1 MTFPIMGGGFNAT
14 APAFP
19 VQRSVRLRS
28 SAPAYFSK
36 STFPVSSPGTKFTMS
51 FWMKVGTVVPIG
63 NILAYVQTTGNGYQA
78 GIGFA
83 NPANGQLGFWQYN
96 GTNGYLMRK
105 VPAMYFRDPSAWYH
119 VVCIYDTT
127 NATAEDRAQIWVNGV
142 RVTAWA
148 FNTQPAQN
156 SVSYFAANSVSPF
169 APWLGAENRNNTG
182 IANPFDGYLTEIN
195 FVDGQALA
203 PSNFGSYNIGTGVWQ
218 PIKYAGTYGT
228 NGFYLNFQDN
238 SAATAAAIGK
248 DSSGNGNNWTPNGI
262 TLTPTTSASYDS
274 MLDVPTNTSNTNANF
289 AVMNPLKI
297 YTANLAFSNGNLTL
311 SDSNPSV
318 TSAIS
323 TMSFGTSGKYYFEC
337 TMVAV
342 ATANSNYVGVIDATT
357 AFANA
362 SFQNKGEYRSG
373 GDIYNLAGTA
383 QTAGATYTTNDVIG
397 VAVDVTAGTVKFY
410 KNGVAQGATP
420 SFTFT
425 AGTELWACVSADNQ
439 AGTKTYSLNF
449 GQRPFSYP
457 LAGFNP
463 LCTYNLTTPLIP
475 NGAAYMAATTYTG
488 TGSALTIANTTSNP
502 LVSPYSNNPNAVPM
516 QPDFVWI
523 KGRLTAYN
531 HALFDSVRGAR
542 DVLISNSTAQAVL
555 ETAGTSM
562 TSFDSAGFS
571 LGTNGAQASTNVSAQ
586 TFVAWQWKAGAGT
599 TQTIS
604 AGAYGATP
612 TTASTVSVNQ
622 TSGFSIVTFSKT
634 TGTNETYG
642 HGLSTAPKFV
652 IVKARGVTSSWNC
665 WFTGFA
671 GTEYISLDGTPGKQ
685 TLATLWNST
694 APSNTLISMGTAWG
708 TSTYVAYCWSEVPGF
723 SKFGSYVG
731 TGVGATGAFVY
742 CGFRPRWILF
752 KAITTG
758 SAENWE
764 LVDTSRN
771 QYNAGT
777 DQWLYPNLPAQEG
790 TTSAGASTDILSNG
804 FKLRGFTGTPNT
816 SGVTYIFAAFAENPF
831 NYSLAR

>member
-19 VQRSVRLRS
+19 VQRSVRMRYS
-28 SAPAYFSK
+28 GSAYFNR
-36 STFPVSSPGTKFTMS
+36 TPAAA
-51 FWMKVGTVVPIG
+51 G
-63 NILAYVQTTGNGYQA
+63 NRRTWTYSVWLKRGVLDTGATQNLLAGLFGSNSDRLIFNQTTNTLTMYWDDA
-78 GIGFA
+78 IA
-83 NPANGQLGFWQYN
+83 GQLTTTQ
-96 GTNGYLMRK
+96 
-105 VPAMYFRDPSAWYH
+105 VFRDPSAWYH
-119 VVCIYDTT
+119 IVFASDTT
-127 NATAEDRAQIWVNGV
+127 QATASNRGRMYINGV
-142 RVTAWA
+142 QVTT
-148 FNTQPAQN
+148 FTTSNYPLQSREGGINNNTVQRIGAPAQV
-156 SVSYFAANSVSPF
+156 VSQF
-169 APWLGAENRNNTG
+169 
-182 IANPFDGYLTEIN
+182 FDGYLAEAYFI
-195 FVDGQALA
+195 DGYPTVGGTTYNATSWAALNVA
-203 PSNFGSYNIGTGVWQ
+203 TLFGSYNIGTGVWQ

-463 LCTYNLTTPLIP
+463 LCTYNLPTPLIP

-488 TGSALTIANTTSNP
+488 NGTTSTITNTVNG
-502 LVSPYSNNPNAVPM
+502 VSF
-516 QPDFVWI
+516 QPDLVWI
-523 KGRLTAYN
+523 KGRSAVSNHGLSDSLRQSGGLGYVLYSDLTNAESLGGAYAYVPFN
-531 HALFDSVRGAR
+531 SNGFTTT
-542 DVLISNSTAQAVL
+542 SNS
-555 ETAGTSM
+555 
-562 TSFDSAGFS
+562 SAN
-571 LGTNGAQASTNVSAQ
+571 TNAATY
-586 TFVAWQWKAGAGT
+586 VAWQWKASNAAAVVNTAGNIPS
-599 TQTIS
+599 Q
-604 AGAYGATP
+604 
-612 TTASTVSVNQ
+612 VSVN
-622 TSGFSIVTFSKT
+622 TTAGFSIVTYT
-634 TGTNETYG
+634 GNGTNPGTTIG
-642 HGLSTAPKFV
+642 HGLNATPKL
-652 IVKARGVTSSWNC
+652 IIAKSRGVAEWPSYHGSLSITNTIYLNANYASTTYLNRFSAVSPTTFTTGSNGGELNTSAVN
-665 WFTGFA
+665 
-671 GTEYISLDGTPGKQ
+671 
-685 TLATLWNST
+685 
-694 APSNTLISMGTAWG
+694 
-708 TSTYVAYCWSEVPGF
+708 YVAYCWAEVPGF
-723 SKFGSYVG
+723 SKFGSY
-731 TGVGATGAFVY
+731 TGAATLPFIY
-742 CGFRPRWILF
+742 LGFRPRYILI
-752 KAITTG
+752 KRTDATG
-758 SAENWE
+758 DWQILDS
-764 LVDTSRN
+764 SRS
-771 QYNAGT
+771 QYNAADARLWADLALAEVSNTGGNT
-777 DQWLYPNLPAQEG
+777 DF
-790 TTSAGASTDILSNG
+790 LSNG
-804 FKLRGFTGTPNT
+804 FKIRNTNSDDNTAGGTY
-816 SGVTYIFAAFAENPF
+816 VYAAFAENPF